1 MSQNFTPSM
10 SSGTIIWSMANTKKI
25 PLRTQALA
33 FADAIQRIIGQ
44 AIGYGYHDGC
54 EGK

>member
-1 MSQNFTPSM
+1 
-10 SSGTIIWSMANTKKI
+10 MASTKKT

-44 AIGYGYHDGC
+44 AIGHGYQDGC